1 MLRPWDAP
9 ATQARKPKRKA
20 PLALP
25 AATQYAEA
33 LMSTD
38 CQRARRCLRLLVTL
52 LVIGL
57 AATAKAQTFGH
68 CKLYGSKGTH
78 PFMPAIPGQL
88 TVETGLPAPGWWNGE
103 SPDTIRDGYEYC
115 MAANIAY
122 RAGLDRLVVVN
133 VSFAQLLGGQT
144 RKFDLAL
151 TQATITEERRKA
163 VDFSIPYFASD
174 QGVLVRT
181 GTKVDSEAM
190 RHFRIGVQG
199 ATTSGDFVSEKIKP
213 VQPLRVYPGLAAAYA
228 ALASGQIDA
237 VLYDTAEVL
246 GQAAASHGTMTVAA
260 QYSTGENYGAIF
272 PKGSANA
279 TTLNRII
286 QSLKDDGTLAALS
299 AQYLAQSWGVDP
311 THIPYLRP

>member
-1 MLRPWDAP
+1 MSADGEH
-9 ATQARKPKRKA
+9 ARGCVRWLVA
-20 PLALP
+20 LLAL
-25 AATQYAEA
+25 
-33 LMSTD
+33 
-38 CQRARRCLRLLVTL
+38 
-52 LVIGL
+52 GL
-57 AATAKAQTFGH
+57 AASAAAQSFGH
-68 CKLYGSKGTH
+68 CRLYGSKGAY
-78 PFMPAIPGQL
+78 PFTPAVARQL

-103 SPDTIRDGYEYC
+103 SPDTIQDGYEYC

-133 VSFAQLLGGQT
+133 VSFPQLLGGQT
-144 RKFDLAL
+144 RNFDLAL
-151 TQATITEERRKA
+151 TQATITAERSKA

-181 GTKVDSEAM
+181 GTRVDSAAM

-199 ATTSGDFVSEKIKP
+199 ATTSGDFATEKIKST
-213 VQPLRVYPGLAAAYA
+213 QPLRVYPGLAAAYA

-260 QYSTGENYGAIF
+260 QYSTGESYGAIF
-272 PKGSANA
+272 PKGSPNE

-286 QSLKDDGTLAALS
+286 QSLKNDGTLTALS
-299 AQYLAQSWGVDP
+299 AQYLAQAWGVDP
-311 THIPYLRP
+311 SKIPYLRP

>member
-1 MLRPWDAP
+1 MRVDGGHAGECVRWLTAL
-9 ATQARKPKRKA
+9 
-20 PLALP
+20 LAL
-25 AATQYAEA
+25 
-33 LMSTD
+33 S
-38 CQRARRCLRLLVTL
+38 
-52 LVIGL
+52 L
-57 AATAKAQTFGH
+57 AASAAAQSFGH
-68 CKLYGSKGTH
+68 CKLYGSKGAY
-78 PFMPAIPGQL
+78 PFTPAIPGQL

-103 SPDTIRDGYEYC
+103 SPDTIQDGYEYC

-122 RAGLDRLVVVN
+122 RAGLERLVVVN

-144 RKFDLAL
+144 RNFDLAL
-151 TQATITEERRKA
+151 TQATITAERSKA

-181 GTKVDSEAM
+181 GTKVDSAAM

-199 ATTSGDFVSEKIKP
+199 ATTSGDFASEKIKP
-213 VQPLRVYPGLAAAYA
+213 TQPLRVYPGLAAAYA

-260 QYSTGENYGAIF
+260 QYSTGESYGAIF
-272 PKGSANA
+272 PKGSANE

-286 QSLKDDGTLAALS
+286 QSLKNDGTLNALS
-299 AQYLAQSWGVDP
+299 AQYLAQAWGVDP
-311 THIPYLRP
+311 SKIPYLRP

>member
-1 MLRPWDAP
+1 MS
-9 ATQARKPKRKA
+9 
-20 PLALP
+20 
-25 AATQYAEA
+25 AEH
-33 LMSTD
+33 
-38 CQRARRCLRLLVTL
+38 QHARRCLRWLFALLAL
-52 LVIGL
+52 GL
-57 AATAKAQTFGH
+57 ASTAAAQTFGR
-68 CKLYGSKGTH
+68 CKLYGSKGSH
-78 PFMPAIPGQL
+78 PFQPAIPGQL

-103 SPDTIRDGYEYC
+103 SPDTMQDGYEYC

-174 QGVLVRT
+174 QGILVRT
-181 GTKVDSEAM
+181 GTKVDNNAM
-190 RHFRIGVQG
+190 RQFRIGVQG
-199 ATTSGDFVSEKIKP
+199 ATTSMDFAAQKIKP
-213 VQPLRVYPGLAAAYA
+213 TQPLRVYPGLAAAYA

-260 QYSTGENYGAIF
+260 QYSTGESYGAIF
-272 PKGSANA
+272 PRGSAA
-279 TTLNRII
+279 EMTLNSII
-286 QSLKDDGTLAALS
+286 QSLKDDGTLEALS

-311 THIPYLRP
+311 TKIPYLRP